1 MSVNFESLF
10 TKWKIAGHSNINH
23 IAAYVFVKESIEPDV
38 LRGLCK
44 NMPGFFRSIFN
55 RAVEAVKVSRKPR
68 IKDRRP
74 LLTEKEDKL
83 FLETLK

>member
-23 IAAYVFVKESIEPDV
+23 IAAYVCVKENIEPDV

-44 NMPGFFRSIFN
+44 NIPGFFRRTFN
-55 RAVEAVKVSRKPR
+55 RAVEAVKVGRQPGIR
-68 IKDRRP
+68 GRRP
-74 LLTEKEDKL
+74 LLTEEEDKL